1 MISRSSPAQPFMSA
15 YPIPEDQPSECSPYH
30 GSSALL
36 SPPSRLSS
44 MSMFGLTS
52 SKTFKATRTRTLLL
66 GEDRKARTYRFDG
79 DGLELGS
86 GWRKVNIII
95 PMPTTDADS
104 TSPDDVNRK
113 PAGEIDTPFLRI
125 KHKLKIRIVCR
136 SRAMP
141 GQDTIVV
148 LTTPL
153 RCGTAPQARPSSV
166 FFNSASKLPSGPSQ
180 VPAYCQIFHENG
192 TAREDDE
199 APPLYA
205 PDSPPAY
212 TSSLSANPAGPQS
225 YVPAPLP
232 LGIPTIPSSLD
243 AIIPASPMG
252 AMDDR
257 LDPIS
262 AGVVDTVGTQTLS
275 PVPGPRGC
283 RSVSSLSTISESDQS
298 SDDSQEES
306 SSSGSSTPQ
315 PGEGSELPHVGYF
328 GFPLQLENRLVD
340 VTDRASS
347 EAILPEYLDAARH
360 RAVSRVKNHRASPSR
375 LSESINNN

>member
-1 MISRSSPAQPFMSA
+1 MSA

-30 GSSALL
+30 GASALL

-66 GEDRKARTYRFDG
+66 GEDGKSRTYRFDG

-95 PMPTTDADS
+95 PMPNSDTES
-104 TSPDDVNRK
+104 TSLDDINRK
-113 PAGEIDTPFLRI
+113 PSGEMDTPFLRI

-136 SRAMP
+136 SRSMP

-153 RCGTAPQARPSSV
+153 RCGTAPQPRPNTAITSSTQV
-166 FFNSASKLPSGPSQ
+166 MQAGPSQ

-192 TAREDDE
+192 TAREDEE
-199 APPLYA
+199 ALPLYE

-212 TSSLSANPAGPQS
+212 ASSFSSTCFAALGLESMSPDPLALSGGPALPES
-225 YVPAPLP
+225 PLQAAHP
-232 LGIPTIPSSLD
+232 
-243 AIIPASPMG
+243 PMG
-252 AMDDR
+252 ISDPQQFDA
-257 LDPIS
+257 LAPIS
-262 AGVVDTVGTQTLS
+262 AGVVDTTGNRTMS
-275 PVPGPRGC
+275 SVPGPRGC
-283 RSVSSLSTISESDQS
+283 RSVSSLSTISESES

-306 SSSGSSTPQ
+306 VSSSSVSSPL
-315 PGEGSELPHVGYF
+315 GRSSELPHVGYF
-328 GFPLQLENRLVD
+328 DFPAQLENRLVD
-340 VTDRASS
+340 VTDRSSS
-347 EAILPEYLDAARH
+347 EAILPEFLDAARQ
-360 RAVSRVKNHRASPSR
+360 RAVSRAKHYRPSPSR
-375 LSESINNN
+375 LSESITNNRA